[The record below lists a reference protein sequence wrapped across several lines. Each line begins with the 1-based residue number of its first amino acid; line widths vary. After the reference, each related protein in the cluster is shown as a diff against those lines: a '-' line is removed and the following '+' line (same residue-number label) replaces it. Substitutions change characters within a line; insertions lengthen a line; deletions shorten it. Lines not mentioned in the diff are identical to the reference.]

1 MLKLWETGWGTYENS
16 LYYLKLFQNLK
27 AYFKKQRTTVICN
40 NMNEPQKYLAESKK
54 ASGNVH

>member
-1 MLKLWETGWGTYENS
+1 MRT